1 MDILAI
7 GLPGGPEILLIVFLF
22 LVALPFIA
30 IIDLVKGNFKD
41 GTTKLIWLL
50 IIIFA
55 PILGS
60 LIYFAVGRNQKVEPR
75 HFDPFKEKQTQ
86 QN

>member
-7 GLPGGPEILLIVFLF
+7 GLPGGPEILLIMFVV

-30 IIDLVKGNFKD
+30 IIDLVKSNFKD
-41 GTTKLIWLL
+41 GTTKLLWLL

-60 LIYFAVGRNQKVEPR
+60 LIYLAVGRNQKVEKRTFNPYR
-75 HFDPFKEKQTQ
+75 NE
-86 QN
+86 

>member
-7 GLPGGPEILLIVFLF
+7 GLPGGPEILLIMFVV

-30 IIDLVKGNFKD
+30 IIDLVKSNFKD
-41 GTTKLIWLL
+41 GTSKLLWLL

-60 LIYFAVGRNQKVEPR
+60 LIYFAVGRNQKVEKRTFNPY
-75 HFDPFKEKQTQ
+75 KNE
-86 QN
+86 

>member
-7 GLPGGPEILLIVFLF
+7 SLPGGPEILLILF
-22 LVALPFIA
+22 LIMVALPFMA
-30 IIDLVKGNFKD
+30 IIDLVKSNFKD

-60 LIYFAVGRNQKVEPR
+60 LIYFAVGKNQKVEPR
-75 HFDPFKEKQTQ
+75 QFDPFKAKQTQ